1 MRWFR
6 KAADQGY
13 ADASFGIGSL
23 YRQGHG
29 VFSDFS
35 EAQTWYLKA
44 IKDDP
49 YNKYAPFHTALLYR
63 DGDCW
68 GRIRDTLRAQEW
80 FLKAARLGN
89 SDAQEMMGVICRD
102 DDDDDDSVDGAEH
115 FPTYL
120 QYLFE
125 ATDRGDNL
133 SGTAQLAIGMTYN
146 KGKDSLR
153 AMEWFIK
160 AAVGG
165 SAGGLYYIGKMYF
178 EGRKDVPRDHGK
190 AKEWFG
196 RAAEKGHTEA
206 LKRFYGLNGTT
217 MPPQV

>member
-13 ADASFGIGSL
+13 ADASVGIGSL

-89 SDAQEMMGVICRD
+89 SDAQEIMGVICRD

-115 FPTYL
+115 FSTYL

-125 ATDRGDNL
+125 ATDQGITFLERL
-133 SGTAQLAIGMTYN
+133 S
-146 KGKDSLR
+146 
-153 AMEWFIK
+153 
-160 AAVGG
+160 
-165 SAGGLYYIGKMYF
+165 KMYF

-206 LKRFYGLNGTT
+206 LKRLYALNGTT
-217 MPPQV
+217 MPPQI